1 MSKQKAKQE
10 DGNLSMDITK
20 FIFLRDNL
28 LIKAMRPKGANGLV
42 DPAQYEDK
50 PEFGVIISIG
60 TGVLELKAGDVVR
73 FGKYSSEVIRTN
85 GEDYF
90 IVREEDV
97 SGYAPRTS

>member
-1 MSKQKAKQE
+1 MSKQKVSKE
-10 DGNLSMDITK
+10 DVLSLDITK

-28 LIKAMRPKGANGLV
+28 LVKALRPQPKKNQPI

-50 PEFGVIISIG
+50 PEFGIVISVG
-60 TGVLELKAGDVVR
+60 DEVKNLKANDIVR
-73 FGKYSSEVIRTN
+73 FGKYSTESIRTN

-97 SGYAPRTS
+97 TAHMPR